1 LELRNQRKDRQI
13 KAGRP
18 KPNADGHPSAAADF
32 CNKIGTNAKWEARRA
47 MSEFEGKAEDI
58 YSG

>member
-32 CNKIGTNAKWEARRA
+32 CNKIGTETTTDFKKEK
-47 MSEFEGKAEDI
+47 KAPT
-58 YSG
+58 